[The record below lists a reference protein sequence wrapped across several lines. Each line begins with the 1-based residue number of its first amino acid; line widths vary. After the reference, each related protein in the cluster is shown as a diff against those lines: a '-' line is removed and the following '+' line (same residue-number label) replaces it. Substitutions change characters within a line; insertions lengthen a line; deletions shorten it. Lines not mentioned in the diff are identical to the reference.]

1 MLAEL
6 YESKDLKEALY
17 YRKLYDSTNE
27 ELYGRRKVEDLQKIL
42 SAEQERQRENE
53 LQKIAYQNKIRQYGL
68 LLGLGVI
75 LIIAFLLYRN
85 NRHKQ
90 KSNIILQQQKE
101 KVEITLSE
109 LKSTQ
114 AQLIQ
119 SEKMASL
126 GELTAGIAHE
136 IQNPL
141 NFVNNFSE
149 VNKELI
155 DEVKQKK

>member
-68 LLGLGVI
+68 LLGLGVF

-85 NRHKQ
+85 NHHKQ
-90 KSNIILQQQKE
+90 KANIILQ
-101 KVEITLSE
+101 
-109 LKSTQ
+109 
-114 AQLIQ
+114 
-119 SEKMASL
+119 
-126 GELTAGIAHE
+126 
-136 IQNPL
+136 
-141 NFVNNFSE
+141 
-149 VNKELI
+149 NK
-155 DEVKQKK
+155 KKK